1 MVPRGRVGRL
11 PHLPHGVVSDPA
23 WTFQKV
29 RPVTGMVGV
38 EVAIFVTV
46 LVFDAVQASFS
57 ELS

>member
-1 MVPRGRVGRL
+1 MSVDS

-46 LVFDAVQASFS
+46 LVFDAVQGVILGAVVVF
-57 ELS
+57 